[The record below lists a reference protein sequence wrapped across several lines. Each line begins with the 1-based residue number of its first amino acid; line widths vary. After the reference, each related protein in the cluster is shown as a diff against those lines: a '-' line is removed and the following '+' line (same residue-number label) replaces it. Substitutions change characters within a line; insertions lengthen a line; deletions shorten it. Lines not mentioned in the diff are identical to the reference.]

1 MPHGSNTA
9 LWQTTMTEC
18 IPPNPDISGIG
29 VRIAIYAQNF
39 LCFLPVVVH
48 LWDGTISTD
57 ELDGI
62 KDQSIGMLAI
72 AFAILISTI
81 VQAKSGGNNPTITN
95 YHAAIVLDLSWI
107 NNTSTWIW
115 FILFVHN
122 RTENKIK
129 RVPATWWE
137 WYRILREP
145 LVELFTAPS
154 GTDYDTSWPQR
165 TLWARLR
172 FLWAHVRDFWV
183 RIWNLATKQ
192 FVLTLGSLHLSVM
205 AAIGLWLWSNPT
217 LFGSSLPSGCDPT
230 LTIIGH
236 GVLFSSRPL
245 RIVSLTM
252 YSLVLIPG
260 VNLVLPFLF
269 FLSLHIGYNHG
280 RVAYN
285 RLRGHAPPSTRTH
298 FLIAGLAFL
307 VLFNAFF
314 VVDIEKTLQH
324 NKGNQ
329 TGEDNEWGFG
339 QVLALLLL
347 VVPLRD
353 AWSALQNIRS
363 KLRGVQGQFEDLFR
377 RECEATPIV
386 DELEHLIR
394 NEADPKREPTSWR
407 CLELAACYGKEGLVQ
422 FLQDKQVSLDAR
434 GGDYGTA
441 LCAACANGK
450 TDMLE
455 YLLRKGADLTLQG
468 PFGAPLH
475 VAVLAG
481 ELDIVK
487 LLVEGD
493 ENRQNE
499 ADCVWDPFGTAID
512 VGTVMRREEAV
523 NIMRSKGLRE
533 GSKSWFGL

>member
-1 MPHGSNTA
+1 MSD
-9 LWQTTMTEC
+9 C

-81 VQAKSGGNNPTITN
+81 VQAKSGGHNPTITN

-115 FILFVHN
+115 FILYVHN
-122 RTENKIK
+122 RTKNKIEC
-129 RVPATWWE
+129 VPATWRE
-137 WYRILREP
+137 WVQILREP

-154 GTDYDTSWPQR
+154 GTDHDTSLLRPRPLQ
-165 TLWARLR
+165 TLGAR
-172 FLWAHVRDFWV
+172 VRDFCRNLPV
-183 RIWNLATKQ
+183 RIWNLATKES
-192 FVLTLGSLHLSVM
+192 VLTLGSLHLSVM

-230 LTIIGH
+230 LTVIGH
-236 GVLFSSRPL
+236 EVLFSSRPL
-245 RIVSLTM
+245 RIVSLMM

-269 FLSLHIGYNHG
+269 FLSLHIGYNHV

-285 RLRGHAPPSTRTH
+285 PLRGHLPAASTH

-339 QVLALLLL
+339 QVLAMLLL

-377 RECEATPIV
+377 RECEAAPIIE
-386 DELEHLIR
+386 ELQRLID
-394 NEADPKREPTSWR
+394 NGANVKQDTTSGR
-407 CLELAACYGKEGLVQ
+407 CFELAVCYEKEELVE
-422 FLQDKQVSLDAR
+422 FLLDKEVSLDA
-434 GGDYGTA
+434 GGAYGTA

-450 TDMLE
+450 TKMVK
-455 YLLRKGADLTLQG
+455 YLLGKGADLAVQG

-493 ENRQNE
+493 EDRQNK
-499 ADCVWDPFGTAID
+499 ANCVWDPFGNAVD
-512 VGTVMRREEAV
+512 VGTMVGRGEAV
-523 NIMRSKGLRE
+523 CIMESQGLTGKITQLQALVQRT
-533 GSKSWFGL
+533 KKA